1 MRDDVVLALVG
12 ASASDRYCSRLFS
25 GRQLWCADDLCYQL
39 QETAVGRI
47 AKFVPACR
55 AVTGKSR
62 SAVIAVYATPIDGH
76 YEVPLWVARTFDRVL
91 SRAGIV
97 LLGDKN
103 MKVSV
108 RSFFLSLLVL
118 GAIVCAAPAR
128 AALIT
133 DSTTFTAFSVT
144 YDNALWGNIKF
155 PHEADSFS
163 QTLPISQFGFG
174 RWFFD
179 PNLSVSSDGSAGPP
193 QLAISGEITLNAKP
207 GWGLYHANFTQSGQ
221 WATSGSGTV
230 SVDGSFVDV
239 VAPNAEFFFTNHQAF
254 TSPLVQNGENAS
266 GFYYIIGERSSFSRF
281 DQLTISYD
289 LMLQAGAMNGMGS
302 AHLFSDISDPSFL
315 GNPPGPYPNSNIVG
329 TFISVSFER
338 TTPISEPSALVLA
351 LAGLLT
357 LGLMQRLGQQ
367 TQA

>member
-1 MRDDVVLALVG
+1 
-12 ASASDRYCSRLFS
+12 
-25 GRQLWCADDLCYQL
+25 
-39 QETAVGRI
+39 
-47 AKFVPACR
+47 
-55 AVTGKSR
+55 
-62 SAVIAVYATPIDGH
+62 
-76 YEVPLWVARTFDRVL
+76 
-91 SRAGIV
+91 
-97 LLGDKN
+97 
-103 MKVSV
+103 MKMSV
-108 RSFFLSLLVL
+108 RSFFLALLLL
-118 GAIVCAAPAR
+118 GAAICVAPSR

-133 DSTTFTAFSVT
+133 DSTTFAAFSVT

-163 QTLPISQFGFG
+163 QTLPVSRFGFG

-193 QLAISGEITLNAKP
+193 ELSISGEITLNAKP
-207 GWGLYHANFTQSGQ
+207 GWGLYHANFAQSGQ
-221 WATSGSGTV
+221 WTTSGSGTV

-239 VAPNAEFFFTNHQAF
+239 AAPNAEFFFTNHQAF
-254 TSPLVQNGENAS
+254 TSPLVQNGENES
-266 GFYYIIGERSSFSRF
+266 GYYYIIGERSSFSRF

-289 LMLQAGAMNGMGS
+289 LMLEAAMNGTGS

-338 TTPISEPSALVLA
+338 ATPVPEPSALMLL
-351 LAGLLT
+351 LAGLFT
-357 LGLMQRLGQQ
+357 LRLMQRPGQQ